1 MEVIIKIKIDDTVIA
16 RMRKGEFVQG
26 SLHYDQWNVRKSR
39 MPGYVP
45 ESKTIAELDNG
56 WMKETKTLIIRR
68 EAFQKRLPPARILAQ
83 MDRGNQQAKDVII
96 DRELIVTMFADEN
109 TKQPI
114 GDCP

>member
-26 SLHYDQWNVRKSR
+26 SLHYDQWTGEKQFNAYVRKSR

-68 EAFQKRLPPARILAQ
+68 EAFQKRLGPVRIMSQ

-96 DRELIVTMFADEN
+96 DRELIEF
-109 TKQPI
+109 
-114 GDCP
+114 C